1 MTKFESRTNLT
12 ESRLAV
18 APQAVY
24 EAPRVET
31 VLSAEDLEREV
42 AYAGVT
48 VQISVGVG
56 VGVGGVGGGSVG
68 GGGTIG
74 IGGTGL

>member
-1 MTKFESRTNLT
+1 MNMFETRTNSS
-12 ESRLAV
+12 EPRAAARQV
-18 APQAVY
+18 VY
-24 EAPRVET
+24 EAPCIET

-56 VGVGGVGGGSVG
+56 VGVGGVGGGSAG

-74 IGGTGL
+74 IHP